1 MIAMLI
7 SDRNEKE
14 RNIIQKTAREKAA
27 LYTEEYWQWIQCKSG
42 TEVKQILEKGT
53 HVDLFCMDVTSKDIL
68 DTMTEV
74 RESSPTSYIIL
85 VADASV
91 SPLSY
96 MKPSIRAESLMLK
109 PLSKAQLDE
118 TLGEAVSLYA
128 SRFSSDEN
136 PNVFVLESRGSR
148 RLMEYE
154 KILYFEAREK
164 KVFLNTGYEEYG
176 FTDTLDHLND
186 QLKEYFLRV
195 HRSFLVNKE
204 KILEVY
210 LSQNRIVLEGN
221 VEVPLSRSCKASVKA
236 WVAERR
242 SHGSE
247 RKELD
252 SIL

>member
-14 RNIIQKTAREKAA
+14 RNAIQKIAREKAA
-27 LYTEEYWQWIQCKSG
+27 LYTDDYWQWIQCRSG
-42 TEVKQILEKGT
+42 KEVKSILEKGT
-53 HVDLFCMDVTSKDIL
+53 HVDLFCMDVTAEDIL
-68 DTMTEV
+68 ESLEEV
-74 RESSPTSYIIL
+74 RNSSPSSYIIL

-91 SPLSY
+91 SPLLY

-109 PLSKAQLDE
+109 PLSREQLDQ
-118 TLGEAVSLYA
+118 TLGEAVSLYV
-128 SRFSSDEN
+128 SRFSKDED
-136 PNVFVLESRGSR
+136 PDVFVLESRGSR

-176 FTDTLDHLND
+176 FMDTLDHLNEK
-186 QLKEYFLRV
+186 LKDRFLRV

-242 SHGSE
+242 NHGSD

-252 SIL
+252 PIL